1 MPRVE
6 NILRVLDAF
15 RRLDRVWLK
24 FVSPSYPGSY
34 HSVHEI
40 VKLSGLPRSTVY
52 DVLNYLQQKGVVD
65 RKFFSSPSF
74 KLLAWS
80 FSDGSLTY
88 VVELDRVVAT
98 LSHYS

>member
-1 MPRVE
+1 MPKVE
-6 NILRVLDAF
+6 NVLRVLDAF
-15 RRLDRVWLK
+15 RRLDKVWLK

-52 DVLNYLQQKGVVD
+52 DILAHLEKLGVVD
-65 RKFFSSPSF
+65 RKFFDTPRY

-80 FSDGSLTY
+80 FTDGSLTY
-88 VVELDRVVAT
+88 VVELDRVVVT
-98 LSHYS
+98 LSHYA